1 MDNSGTQMAIVKQ
14 YLLTLVS
21 QFRVGDMQNLDVI
34 VVGAGVAGLAAA
46 HTLRGMGRTVVV
58 LEAADRV
65 GGRALT
71 VPVAGEAFDLGA
83 TWLHDAARNPLV
95 PIARAHGETLID
107 ADAARA
113 RRLLVDGRPATHADH
128 AAYAAAADRFE
139 TLARAAASA
148 GDPSLA
154 DAVAAMED
162 DPWLAT
168 VETWE
173 AAQIAAADAR
183 DFSVRDWRDNALE
196 GANLWLAGGIG
207 GFCAR
212 VLAPLAGDIRLGAP
226 VVSVNWDGLV
236 TVATARESFQAR
248 SCIVTV
254 STGVLA
260 AGTIGFTPP
269 LPAATRDAIAGL
281 PMGLLSKVAVEGDW
295 PDRLGM
301 APGTSIRQRV
311 PARYAPTMSFHCW
324 PSGHNYVSGF
334 VGGPTAWALARA
346 GDDAMRDFVRA
357 RFADLLGA
365 DAAARITKITLS
377 GWGTDP
383 LHLGAYCY
391 ARPGAAGAR
400 AVLGTP
406 LGDGRLIFA
415 GEATRT
421 DGLAGTVGGSWLAG
435 EEAARRC

>member
-1 MDNSGTQMAIVKQ
+1 MKSI
-14 YLLTLVS
+14 
-21 QFRVGDMQNLDVI
+21 DVI
-34 VVGAGVAGLAAA
+34 VIGAGVAGLAAA
-46 HTLRGMGRTVVV
+46 HTLRGCGRTVVV
-58 LEAADRV
+58 LEAAGRV
-65 GGRALT
+65 GGRART
-71 VPVAGEAFDLGA
+71 IQVAGSPFDLGA

-95 PIARAHGETLID
+95 AIARAHDEVLID
-107 ADAARA
+107 ADGARA
-113 RRLLVDGRPATHADH
+113 RRLLVDGRPATQADR
-128 AAYAAAADRFE
+128 AAYAAAADRFDA
-139 TLARAAASA
+139 LALAAAEA

-154 DAVAAMED
+154 DAVAPMAD

-183 DFSVRDWRDNALE
+183 DFSVRDWRDNALD

-207 GFCAR
+207 GFCTR
-212 VLAPLAGDIRLGAP
+212 VLAPMAGDIRLNTPA
-226 VVSVNWDGLV
+226 VSVRWDDGV
-236 TVATARESFQAR
+236 TVMTPRESFQAR

-260 AGTIGFTPP
+260 AGAIRFDPA
-269 LPAATRDAIAGL
+269 LPGATKNAIAGL
-281 PMGLLSKVAVEGDW
+281 PMGLLSKMAVEGTW
-295 PDRLGM
+295 PDRLGI

-311 PARYAPTMSFHCW
+311 SARYAPTMSFHCW
-324 PSGHNYVSGF
+324 PSGHDYISGF

-346 GDDAMRDFVRA
+346 GDGATRDFVRA
-357 RFADLLGA
+357 RFVELLGA
-365 DAAARITKITLS
+365 DAGAGITRITVS

-400 AVLGTP
+400 VALGAP

-421 DGLAGTVGGSWLAG
+421 DGLAGTVGGAWLAG
-435 EEAARRC
+435 VDAARCC

>member
-1 MDNSGTQMAIVKQ
+1 MTEA
-14 YLLTLVS
+14 
-21 QFRVGDMQNLDVI
+21 DVI

-46 HTLRGMGRTVVV
+46 HTLRAMGRTVIV
-58 LEAADRV
+58 LEAACRV
-65 GGRALT
+65 GGRAWT
-71 VPVAGEAFDLGA
+71 VPVAGAAFDLGA

-95 PIARAHGETLID
+95 DIARQHGVALID
-107 ADAARA
+107 ADVART
-113 RRLLVDGRPATHADH
+113 RRLLVDRRAATAADE
-128 AAYAAAADRFE
+128 AAYAAAAERFE
-139 TLARAAASA
+139 TLALAAAEA
-148 GDPSLA
+148 GDPALA
-154 DAVAAMED
+154 DAVATMAD

-183 DFSVRDWRDNALE
+183 DFSVRDWRDNALD
-196 GANLWLAGGIG
+196 GANLWLADGIG
-207 GFCAR
+207 RFCER
-212 VLAPLAGDIRLGAP
+212 VLAPMAGAILLDHT
-226 VVSVNWDGLV
+226 VNSVRWGDGVL
-236 TVATARESFQAR
+236 VATSRGVFQAR

-260 AGTIGFTPP
+260 AGRLDFDPA
-269 LPAATRDAIAGL
+269 LPAGTRDAIAGL

-301 APGTSIRQRV
+301 AAGTSIRQRV
-311 PARYAPTMSFHCW
+311 AARYAPTMSFHCW
-324 PSGHNYVSGF
+324 PNGHDYISGF

-357 RFADLLGA
+357 RFGALLGT
-365 DAAARITKITLS
+365 DAAARITRITLS

-400 AVLGTP
+400 ATLGAP
-406 LGDGRLIFA
+406 LGGGRLIFA

-421 DGLAGTVGGSWLAG
+421 DGLAGTVGGAWLAG
-435 EEAARRC
+435 VEAAGRAA